1 MRGPI
6 GNLLNGFQ
14 RLEELTPVS
23 GRRNLSPGFKSKL
36 AVHKRQDEEE
46 KQVQVKEVK
55 PLQPFGKIEMKVWL
69 LKKKTQIL

>member
-23 GRRNLSPGFKSKL
+23 RRRNLSPGFKSKL
-36 AVHKRQDEEE
+36 AVQKRQAEEK

-55 PLQPFGKIEMKVWL
+55 LLQQIGKIEMKVWL
-69 LKKKTQIL
+69 LR